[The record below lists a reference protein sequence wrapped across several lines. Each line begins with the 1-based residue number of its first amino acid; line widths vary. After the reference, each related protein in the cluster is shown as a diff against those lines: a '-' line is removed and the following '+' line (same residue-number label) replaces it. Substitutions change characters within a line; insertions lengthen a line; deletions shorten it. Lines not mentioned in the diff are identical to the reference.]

1 MSHLWHLAQ
10 CHVSC
15 TMCMCVAWLCDVR
28 TCATWQYDMFM
39 FVCTKILLES
49 RGYRT
54 RPLKLADI
62 DPRSL
67 TLDLLGKWFN
77 SELMVQIKPKSVYGV
92 ENPHPRIF
100 LGGIAPCDG
109 MHEYVFFFCHW
120 LLRVTVQP
128 IASGVSFNLNRQSQ
142 SHWSLFNGTWQKR
155 LRELD
160 DRLRFEIEEMT
171 LQIR

>member
-1 MSHLWHLAQ
+1 MFRVQCACVWHDCVMCAHVQHDSMICSCSSARKSSWNLAGIEPVH
-10 CHVSC
+10 C
-15 TMCMCVAWLCDVR
+15 
-28 TCATWQYDMFM
+28 
-39 FVCTKILLES
+39 
-49 RGYRT
+49 
-54 RPLKLADI
+54 KLADI

-109 MHEYVFFFCHW
+109 MHEYVFFFFCHW
-120 LLRVTVQP
+120 LLRVMVQP

-142 SHWSLFNGTWQKR
+142 CHWSLFNGTWQKR